1 MRLIGRAGVTWLTLT
16 LLLVQAGCAAISP
29 SPPTP
34 LPPEMRAQLGRVGV
48 VSGRFVPATHVD
60 VPTAGKL
67 RGAAKGVAVGVL
79 GVAIGGAGWM
89 ALAFGGC
96 SGSGCELAAVIGLG
110 VLIGAAA
117 LEAVTGAVVGAV
129 TAESAA
135 KVRAAEAGLQH
146 AFAELKIQ
154 ETQRDR
160 LLAVARDETRL
171 DLVPGGDLGPTAPDV
186 DADYHPLAAQGI
198 DTILE
203 VSVTRLGLTGDPGL
217 NPPLALSMTTR
228 IRLIRSGDGAELYR
242 EELSRRSGSRKFVE
256 WAANGARAFHESMDA
271 AYTDVSRE
279 IVRLV
284 AGSTPAPAPPA
295 PRPLPSPEPTLRAV
309 PVNEWKTAPIG
320 ENGATVRYRLVEKGS
335 PLDTCTPP
343 LVSVRIYAGGVT
355 CAPAELLN

>member
-16 LLLVQAGCAAISP
+16 LLLVQGGCATISP
-29 SPPTP
+29 PLPAP

-48 VSGRFVPATHVD
+48 VSGRFAPATDVD

-67 RGAAKGVAVGVL
+67 RGAAKGAAVGVL
-79 GVAIGGAGWM
+79 GAIVGAGWM
-89 ALAFGGC
+89 ALAFGSC

-110 VLIGAAA
+110 VLVGAAA

-146 AFAELKIQ
+146 ALAELKVQ

-160 LLAVARDETRL
+160 LLTVARDETRL
-171 DLVPGGDLGPTAPDV
+171 DLVPGGDLGPTDPDV
-186 DADYHPLAAQGI
+186 DVDYQPLAAQGI

-203 VSVTRLGLTGDPGL
+203 VSVTRLGLTGDQGL

-242 EELSRRSGSRKFVE
+242 EELSHRSGSRKFVE
-256 WAANGARAFHESMDA
+256 WAANDARAFHESMDA

-279 IVRLV
+279 IVRLLT
-284 AGSTPAPAPPA
+284 GSIPAPAPPA
-295 PRPLPSPEPTLRAV
+295 PKPPPSPEPTLRAV

-335 PLDTCTPP
+335 PLDACTPP
-343 LVSVRIYAGGVT
+343 LVSVRIYEGGVT